1 LLAPWLQKAVF
12 GSIQGSAASFNPI
25 SLGVVGAWWDVA
37 EASDAGAGLAF
48 TVPNQLTANHLTT
61 SVDAHK
67 PVLGVAANGVPI
79 MTANVSNL
87 ACSLHAA
94 INSPTTWGVAFHAKL
109 TTLAAVTELLT
120 VIPPNASASKLLL
133 TLNPG
138 AAGVGYNRCIV
149 FQDALNSRRFQTDA
163 GVLLPLNTWVHIT
176 IELNLATGGAES
188 TRGVMCVDGVPVAVL
203 FSDGTGAPGSLPVAM
218 PTPTGSLSFLSRRSS
233 DASNPFKG
241 EIGRHI
247 FIFSGAMPG
256 ATSGLLTSAARLSLS
271 NFDRPT

>member
-1 LLAPWLQKAVF
+1 
-12 GSIQGSAASFNPI
+12 
-25 SLGVVGAWWDVA
+25 
-37 EASDAGAGLAF
+37 
-48 TVPNQLTANHLTT
+48 
-61 SVDAHK
+61 
-67 PVLGVAANGVPI
+67 
-79 MTANVSNL
+79 VSNL
-87 ACSLHAA
+87 SVPLHAA
-94 INSPTTWGVAFHAKL
+94 INSTTTWGVAFHAKL

-138 AAGVGYNRCIV
+138 APGVGYNRFIV

-203 FSDGTGAPGSLPVAM
+203 FADGTGAPGSLPVAM
-218 PTPTGSLSFLSRRSS
+218 PDPTGSLSFLSRRSS

-247 FIFSGAMPG
+247 FIFSSAMAG
-256 ATSGLLTSAARLSLS
+256 ATSGLLTSAARAALSS
-271 NFDRPT
+271 FDRPT